1 MSDKIADNYE
11 HWKNEA
17 FKLCGNEDLAGDIIQ
32 DVWIKLH
39 AKEDLK
45 DYYVFKTIKSVFIDH
60 CRKKKE
66 DSLSDAM
73 YLASKDEAFEPDDY
87 ELGVLERY
95 KGLDWVTQSLIQES
109 YYLSLR
115 QIEAK
120 YPMINYKYAHD
131 RISSG
136 VKQVLKGD
144 YEERYNNTRRK

>member
-39 AKEDLK
+39 GKNVVK
-45 DYYVFKTIKSVFIDH
+45 DGYVFKAIKSVFIDY
-60 CRKKKE
+60 CRKKRE
-66 DSLSDAM
+66 DINIDEINI
-73 YLASKDEAFEPDDY
+73 ASRYKPFEPDDY
-87 ELGVLERY
+87 EIGVLNRY
-95 KGLDWVTQSLIQES
+95 NNLDWVTQSLIEES